1 MFRGRGHNNIVIFI
15 EMSARRIPGDADAN
29 TDAGADVNVNVDVVA
44 ISWRH

>member
-15 EMSARRIPGDADAN
+15 EMSARRTPGDANA
-29 TDAGADVNVNVDVVA
+29 DAGADVNVDVVA